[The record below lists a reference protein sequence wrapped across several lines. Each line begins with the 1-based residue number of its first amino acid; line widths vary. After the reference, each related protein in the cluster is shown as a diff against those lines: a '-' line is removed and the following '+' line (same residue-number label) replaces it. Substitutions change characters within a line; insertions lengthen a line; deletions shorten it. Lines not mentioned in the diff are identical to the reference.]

1 MKDLGQ
7 RLRHLRHVSGMTIE
21 QAASQLG
28 LTKGYLSKVETG
40 QSDPSV
46 AVLGRLAEAYG
57 VPMASMFESG
67 GTYEL
72 SIVRADERLAL
83 NRPGIGVGY
92 KFDLLV
98 FKKAN
103 RQMEAFVLTYPAK
116 SDPATYRH
124 PGEEILFMLDGQLL
138 FRYAGAEYILKKG
151 DCACFDARVEH
162 RGEAYGGKPARALV
176 VIIPGP
182 THGKNSRR
190 TKNSPEQ
197 EISADASRRKAS
209 TRTKK

>member
-1 MKDLGQ
+1 
-7 RLRHLRHVSGMTIE
+7 MTVE
-21 QAASQLG
+21 QAAAQLG

-57 VPMASMFESG
+57 VPMASMFEGG

-92 KFDLLV
+92 KFDSLV

-124 PGEEILFMLDGQLL
+124 PGEEILFMLEGELL
-138 FRYAGAEYILKKG
+138 FRYAGAEYILKEG

-162 RGEAYGGKPARALV
+162 RGEAYGGKLARALV

-190 TKNSPEQ
+190 TKDIAEPKVA
-197 EISADASRRKAS
+197 SAPARRKTSA
-209 TRTKK
+209 RKAK

>member
-1 MKDLGQ
+1 
-7 RLRHLRHVSGMTIE
+7 MTID
-21 QAASQLG
+21 QAASQIG
-28 LTKGYLSKVETG
+28 VTKGYLSKVETG

-57 VPMASMFESG
+57 VPMGSMFESG
-67 GTYEL
+67 GAYEI
-72 SIVRADERLAL
+72 SIVRESERLGL
-83 NRPGIGVGY
+83 NRPGMGVGY
-92 KFDLLV
+92 KFESLV
-98 FKKAN
+98 FKKMN

-124 PGEEILFMLDGQLL
+124 PGEEILFMLEGELL
-138 FRYAGAEYILKKG
+138 LRYASAEYILKEG

-182 THGKNSRR
+182 ATGRRSRR
-190 TKNSPEQ
+190 ART
-197 EISADASRRKAS
+197 SAPARVDAGAADE
-209 TRTKK
+209 T